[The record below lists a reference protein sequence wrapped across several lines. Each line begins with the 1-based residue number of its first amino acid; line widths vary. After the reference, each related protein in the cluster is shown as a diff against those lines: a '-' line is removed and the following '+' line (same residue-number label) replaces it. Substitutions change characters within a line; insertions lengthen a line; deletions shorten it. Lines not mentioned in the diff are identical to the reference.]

1 MRRCILSSSLK
12 SRVRGLAGLCG
23 LLAGSVAAPAL
34 ATVTVAHSPHD
45 AVLERVYVLV
55 NRARAHSRSCG
66 RTAFPAAPP
75 LAASQALARAAE
87 DHARDMAIHRFFN
100 HTGGDGAPPK
110 LRVMRRGY
118 APRLTG
124 ENIAYGPES
133 AEEVVAGWLHSSGHC
148 ENIMD
153 TRFRDTGIAFA
164 LDRASGA
171 VYWVQEFGQPR
182 R

>member
-1 MRRCILSSSLK
+1 
-12 SRVRGLAGLCG
+12 VAGLCG
-23 LLAGSVAAPAL
+23 LLAGLAAAPAL
-34 ATVTVAHSPHD
+34 ATVTVAHARHD
-45 AVLERVYVLV
+45 AVLERVYELV
-55 NRARAHSRSCG
+55 NRARAHPRSCG

-75 LAASQALARAAE
+75 LSASRALARAAE
-87 DHARDMAIHRFFN
+87 DHARDMAIHRFFD
-100 HTGGDGAPPK
+100 HTGGDGSPPK
-110 LRVMRRGY
+110 VRVMRRGY

-153 TRFRDTGIAFA
+153 TRFRDTGIGFA
-164 LDRASGA
+164 LDRTSGA
-171 VYWVQEFGQPR
+171 VYWVQDFGQPR